1 VELILIFVVAGLVML
16 WRRRR
21 GHVMRSSEVGAVGWV
36 PGTNW
41 RVLRPLARAEMRQL
55 VRHPAFL
62 IGIAM
67 TPLMGLASTS
77 EEAVW
82 AGLSPAISLS
92 LVPLAWTVIVAA
104 NLLVLRPRRTAVDE
118 LFSSAPAPQPVRT
131 AGSLFMAAPAAAV
144 AAVLT
149 LAIVVLALFND
160 PLGSV
165 NVGDVAVGP
174 LLVAGGAVVGVAVAR
189 FLPRPVFGFAAAFA
203 VSFIQARFFELD
215 AWPWY
220 RTEADP
226 FRFLAFHVE
235 PTSLRVDA
243 LEVRPSAWH
252 LVYLVALI
260 AMMACVALARSGVP
274 RRLSAALAIAVFV
287 VVGTGWIQ
295 TRPPSSARVAEMV
308 SYVTSPREHQSCT
321 VAGPTT
327 LCAYPENRDRRDD
340 WVERVGAVRALLPG
354 SLSERRLDVIDRLPT
369 IVGNSG
375 CGPAPALES
384 LPPKVVAAVSA
395 DDAWPADGAVHPGTA
410 NFPCGGHSTN
420 ELFTAVQVGSWA
432 VGLPPSPHGPDVR
445 CSAQGQARAVVALW
459 LGGAA
464 TPSAT
469 KSYKEIV
476 TEFQAGPITFAGW
489 SEPPMFGA
497 TFDADDMR
505 LARALLALP
514 VEHVQA
520 GVSSAWDRLVDPA
533 TPSSAVA
540 DLFGISERGARLGRD
555 STACR

>member
-1 VELILIFVVAGLVML
+1 MELILIFVVAGLVVL

-21 GHVMRSSEVGAVGWV
+21 GYVMRSSEVGAVGWV

-41 RVLRPLARAEMRQL
+41 GVLRPLARAEMRQL

-62 IGIAM
+62 IGIAV
-67 TPLMGLASTS
+67 TPLMLFASTS

-82 AGLSPAISLS
+82 AGLSPAISLAF
-92 LVPLAWTVIVAA
+92 VPLAWTVIVAA
-104 NLLVLRPRRTAVDE
+104 DLRVLRPRRTAVDE
-118 LFSSAPAPQPVRT
+118 LFSAAPAPQPVRT
-131 AGSLFMAAPAAAV
+131 AGSLFMAVPAAAV
-144 AAVLT
+144 AAAFTVGT
-149 LAIVVLALFND
+149 VVFLLLSD
-160 PLGSV
+160 PPGSV

-189 FLPRPVFGFAAAFA
+189 FIPRPVFGFAAAFA
-203 VSFIQARFFELD
+203 VSFIQARFFELE

-260 AMMACVALARSGVP
+260 AMMACVALAHSGVP
-274 RRLSAALAIAVFV
+274 RRLSVALAIAVFV

-295 TRPPSSARVAEMV
+295 TRPPSSARVAEMI
-308 SYVTSPREHQSCT
+308 SYLTTPREHQSCT
-321 VAGPTT
+321 AAGPTT
-327 LCAYPENRDRRDD
+327 LCAFPESQDRVDD

-369 IVGNSG
+369 VVGNSG

-384 LPPKVVAAVSA
+384 LPPRVVAAVGA
-395 DDAWPADGAVHPGTA
+395 DDAWPADGALHPGT
-410 NFPCGGHSTN
+410 NYWPCSSRGTN

-432 VGLPPSPHGPDVR
+432 VGLPPSPHGADVR
-445 CSAQGQARAVVALW
+445 CSAQGQARGVVALW

-464 TPSAT
+464 TPSSST
-469 KSYKEIV
+469 SYKEILV
-476 TEFQAGPITFAGW
+476 EFPSGPITFAGW

-497 TFDADDMR
+497 VFHADDMR

-514 VEHVQA
+514 VEQVRA
-520 GVSSAWDRLVDPA
+520 GVSAEWARLTNPA

-540 DLFGISERGARLGRD
+540 DMFGVSERGVPVGG
-555 STACR
+555 STCG